1 MEEKFYIK
9 FFIFLITTF
18 ILFLKII
25 KSYSLNDIIIVGEKN
40 FRYVNFAS
48 TPKGE
53 MLFLTSSDKNNKD
66 RIFYGINKDG
76 TGYFEDSKNN
86 SKIFI
91 YKKEVIMNYQ
101 MDSELGY
108 IKLNTN
114 LEKENEYLMN
124 FNNEYIEIY
133 NYKNI
138 SYSVTIAITNFLLK
152 LNDTSDT
159 YIWSL
164 NNKIENN
171 INYLFMGFIYKQIID
186 EDKTLFFFYL
196 YKIQFKLD
204 ESGNNLILDI
214 DAKASVPSYDRKII
228 SCYITENNYILC
240 FHFYY
245 HILEILDQFTFH
257 FYSIYSFNT
266 NLDIMGIEDLETDDE
281 KELCFFKSVHLR
293 EEIGCYIYY
302 LSYND
307 LPSLRVIIYSRIDN
321 KSKFDNYITNTTLE
335 QIDSFNYN
343 KNIKLNDL
351 VRIDNKT
358 VCFISVSED
367 KLSLIVVMIDILY
380 YNVYSIRYYLIKI
393 YELKKLKLYFDT
405 RIHLYNQFVTLGFSF
420 CTSGECNNNK
430 DEYNSALMLFSYP
443 NSTNIEFDLV
453 DYLLN
458 NTNENITINLTE
470 NSIIDNNIFG
480 LEIYGVKIINLC
492 ESDLLS
498 FSIESN
504 RIELENELIVLK
516 NESIKIDLN
525 KDKFSEMECK
535 IYFQIIANEPDFGS
549 LSNYSDHIYSTS
561 FFEYYLNKY
570 PGLNLYYGK
579 TSYIKF
585 FINKKITNSYC
596 NENCNVCLSEDRDY
610 CIICKSEKN
619 SIIHSSGKKLCFKV
633 DIESDKNTLI
643 IDSENIKESQNSIN
657 FLSENVTDIQSQ
669 NYNIRETQNY
679 SESINKEENIY
690 DCSIEK
696 ILDNQCDDG
705 IMKEDQIDKIYQYIK
720 NEFLKDNYTQ
730 EISIITKNVIFQ
742 ITFSDKLK
750 IISKSDISS
759 IDFGECEKKLKKQY
773 NISEEEPLVI
783 FKSDIRSA
791 DSITTNTQYEIY
803 KLNTQK
809 NLNLSICN
817 NTLIDI
823 YSPVYLAPT
832 TESLYQSLNNSGF
845 NLFDANDSF
854 YNDICTP
861 YTTENGTDVIIE
873 DRQNSIYNGNG
884 NMELCQE
891 ECSFDSYDSSVKKAK
906 CQCKVQDKK
915 NSTINYS
922 NVNRLRTSIA
932 YTFLVVIEN
941 SNFMILKCIKTV
953 FKEKLFNNFGFII
966 MTIIFLITII
976 LTAYD
981 IFNVNKKINN
991 FIDSILKGKI
1001 SEKDSFKKMKSDKE
1015 ITLKKNKS
1023 KLKLK
1028 TKKNLRK
1035 IKSSKMGDKTK
1046 EPPKKDNIYNV
1057 RKKNNRIYM
1066 NQKSRKNEI
1075 GNVNINS
1082 KENFFYKKFVNK
1094 ELIQSNTSLN
1104 KKNYNFENYKIFFND
1119 KEEANKNM
1127 DYNPKYLV
1135 DSELN
1140 ALEYKK
1146 ALKYDNR
1153 TFIEY
1158 YISLIKAKQIIVFT
1172 FFPIND
1178 YNIITLKISLFL
1190 IIFSLFF
1197 TITAFF
1203 YDDNTMHNIYS
1214 NNGLS
1219 ISSQIPDIIIAS
1231 IIIIFMNAILRQ
1243 LALSEQ
1249 NILFIKREK
1258 YHDAVESSKDAKKCF
1273 RIKFSIFFVINN
1285 IIIFFCWFFLS
1296 CFCAIYKNTQIL
1308 LIRDALCSFGFYMFY
1323 PFLLNLLPGALR
1335 ISALNDKNKNKECM
1349 YNISKFISLI

>member
-53 MLFLTSSDKNNKD
+53 MFFLTSSDKNNNG

-86 SKIFI
+86 TKIFI
-91 YKKEVIMNYQ
+91 YKKEVIKDYQ

-114 LEKENEYLMN
+114 LEKDYEYLMN

-133 NYKNI
+133 YYKNI
-138 SYSVTIAITNFLLK
+138 SYSVPIATTNFLLK
-152 LNDTSDT
+152 FNDTFDT

-164 NNKIENN
+164 NNKLENN

-186 EDKTLFFFYL
+186 EDKTRFFFSL
-196 YKIQFKLD
+196 YKIKFKLD
-204 ESGNNLILDI
+204 ENGNNLLLDI
-214 DAKASVPSYDRKII
+214 DAKFSIPSYDRKIS

-240 FHFYY
+240 FFFYY
-245 HILEILDQFTFH
+245 YIFDTENKFDFH
-257 FYSIYSFNT
+257 LYSIYSFNT
-266 NLDIMGIEDLETDDE
+266 NLDIMGVEDLETEDE

-302 LSYND
+302 LSDKD
-307 LPSLRVIIYSRIDN
+307 LPSLRVIIYSREDN
-321 KSKFDNYITNTTLE
+321 ISKFDDYIYNTTLE

-343 KNIKLNDL
+343 KDIKLNDL
-351 VRIDNKT
+351 IRIDNKT
-358 VCFISVSED
+358 VCFISVSKD
-367 KLSLIVVMIDILY
+367 KLSLMVVMIDILY
-380 YNVYSIRYYLIKI
+380 YNNYSIRYYLIKI
-393 YELKKLKLYFDT
+393 YELKNIKFYFET
-405 RIHLYNQFVTLGFSF
+405 RIHPYNQFVTLGFSF
-420 CTSGECNNNK
+420 CTSGECNSNQ
-430 DEYNSALMLFSYP
+430 DEYSSALMIFSYP

-498 FSIESN
+498 FSIEN
-504 RIELENELIVLK
+504 NGIELENELIVLK

-525 KDKFSEMECK
+525 KDKFGEMECK
-535 IYFQIIANEPDFGS
+535 IYFQIIANEPDYET
-549 LSNYSDHIYSTS
+549 LSSYADHTYTTT
-561 FFEYYLNKY
+561 FFDFYLNRN
-570 PGLNLYYGK
+570 PVLNLYGK

-585 FINKKITNSYC
+585 FINKKITNSNC
-596 NENCNVCLSEDRDY
+596 DKNCNICLSEESHY

-619 SIIHSSGKKLCFKV
+619 AIINSSGKKSCFKD

-657 FLSENVTDIQSQ
+657 FLSENATEIESQ
-669 NYNIRETQNY
+669 NYNSREIQSD
-679 SESINKEENIY
+679 SENTNKEEDIY
-690 DCSIEK
+690 DCSFEK
-696 ILDNQCDDG
+696 ILANQCDDG
-705 IMKEDQIDKIYQYIK
+705 IMNDDQIDEIYNYIK
-720 NEFLKDNYTQ
+720 KEFLKDNYTE

-742 ITFSDKLK
+742 ITYSDKLK
-750 IISKSDISS
+750 IISKSNFSS
-759 IDFGECEKKLKKQY
+759 IDFGECEKRLKKLY

-783 FKSDIRSA
+783 FKSDFRSE
-791 DSITTNTQYEIY
+791 DFITTNTQYEVY

-817 NTLIDI
+817 NTLINI
-823 YSPVYLAPT
+823 YSPVNLDPT
-832 TESLYQSLNNSGF
+832 TESLYDSLNNSGY

-861 YTTENGTDVIIE
+861 YTTEEGTDVIIE
-873 DRQNSIYNGNG
+873 DRQNAIYKENG
-884 NMELCQE
+884 NMQLCQE

-906 CQCKVQDKK
+906 CQCEVQDKK
-915 NSTINYS
+915 NSTINFS
-922 NVNRLRTSIA
+922 SVNKLRTSIA
-932 YTFLVVIEN
+932 YSFLVVIKN
-941 SNFMILKCIKTV
+941 SNFMVMKCIKTV
-953 FKEKLFNNFGFII
+953 FKEKLFCNIGFIL
-966 MTIIFLITII
+966 MTIILLITII
-976 LTAYD
+976 LTIYD
-981 IFNVNKKINN
+981 IFIVNKKLDN

-1001 SEKDSFKKMKSDKE
+1001 AKKDIIKNRKSDKE
-1015 ITLKKNKS
+1015 MTFKGNKN

-1028 TKKNLRK
+1028 GKKNLRQLK
-1035 IKSSKMGDKTK
+1035 TNKMGDKTK
-1046 EPPKKDNIYNV
+1046 EPPKKDNIYNIK
-1057 RKKNNRIYM
+1057 KKNNGICVSQRS
-1066 NQKSRKNEI
+1066 KKNEI
-1075 GNVNINS
+1075 GNVSYNS
-1082 KENFFYKKFVNK
+1082 KENLFNKKFINK
-1094 ELIQSNTSLN
+1094 EASLSNISLN
-1104 KKNYNFENYKIFFND
+1104 KKNYNSENHKIFLND
-1119 KEEANKNM
+1119 KEEVNKKIDDNS
-1127 DYNPKYLV
+1127 KSLT

-1140 ALEYKK
+1140 TLDYKK
-1146 ALKYDNR
+1146 ALKFDKR

-1158 YISLIKAKQIIVFT
+1158 YISLIKTKQIIAFT

-1178 YNIITLKISLFL
+1178 YNITTVKISLFL
-1190 IIFSLFF
+1190 VIISLFF

-1214 NNGLS
+1214 SNGLS

-1231 IIIIFMNAILRQ
+1231 IIILIMNALLKQ
-1243 LALSEQ
+1243 LALTEQ
-1249 NILFIKREK
+1249 SILFIKREK
-1258 YHDAVESSKDAKKCF
+1258 YHVAIERSNDSKKCF
-1273 RIKFSIFFVINN
+1273 RIKFPIFYVISN
-1285 IIIFFCWFFLS
+1285 IIVFFCWYFLS
-1296 CFCAIYKNTQIL
+1296 CFCVIYKNTQIL
-1308 LIRDALCSFGFYMFY
+1308 LIRDAFCSFGFYMIY

-1335 ISALNDKNKNKECM
+1335 IQALNDKKKNKEIM
-1349 YNISKFISLI
+1349 YNISKCISLI